1 MKSKAELF
9 AALPLFFLVRPRS
22 VLPSA
27 SGAIEKHDF
36 RLLAKAA
43 HPWAETAVEIAME
56 LFEHGFLC
64 VLCALCGETK
74 VGIER

>member
-1 MKSKAELF
+1 MKSKAGLF
-9 AALPLFFLVRPRS
+9 AALPLFFLARPLS

-27 SGAIEKHDF
+27 SGAIEKRDF
-36 RLLAKAA
+36 RLLAKAT
-43 HPWAETAVEIAME
+43 HPWAETAVEIVMG
-56 LFEHGFLC
+56 LFEYGFLC